1 MKKCKEGHYYCYQDS
16 KCKPIPKG
24 FRRGVGGYLRRE
36 REDEKEDSKKNGNG
50 NGKSNGSSNGNGN
63 NGNGSGNGNGSS
75 GGNGGGNGSGG
86 VGESFETIQNSDGE
100 TTAVV
105 VDIIGP
111 MNMRPRLNGEGV
123 WKGTHITE
131 AGKIA
136 FGGYKDGIIINPS
149 GSRNK
154 YGLPDNL
161 KPEEK
166 TKEVPLTPSQNRL
179 LVSKGKKNISA
190 SHKPKGSLTEVSL
203 NPSQFLGALNKA
215 KQISR
220 TSKMN
225 QAMADADKINGDPNL
240 TKSDSQVTQVGDQAP
255 VDPMTVMAPRKIN
268 KKIKKLNP
276 KDVGDFIPNLKIPP
290 TPEDYPTNKGGV
302 QKAHYEPDGKL
313 TENAAVLSKGSKLLP
328 KIATGIGLVGT
339 MLQARKKR
347 KIGAMEKRLMDR
359 EMNVRDND
367 MIKARRGEADKQN
380 ELIDKYERK
389 QNEKNIRKNIIKGVK
404 GGEVVQDEYI
414 PERKMTE
421 KEKRKDDRL
430 KKKYDKSDMKKSM
443 QKQYGKEEGKKVYFA
458 TIRKQAMEEEKKKDH
473 EPEMIRSQLKTAK
486 RASKR
491 IKSHTLKKDNFKA
504 WVQSKITKAS
514 DYLDT
519 AADYLDSKDDMKEEL
534 NKKDKPY
541 IKKLVKNLRKGSK
554 THAKQADKLEKAMNE
569 ESNPRIPRKKGQ
581 PANSKKH
588 SDLYTDENPKGTI
601 HGLGFKD
608 VATAKA
614 SVSKI
619 RKSNRSHAHKI
630 QAAVAMEQRARE
642 MGKTSEAA
650 VYRKFINSMKKK
662 TKK

>member
-1 MKKCKEGHYYCYQDS
+1 MKKCKEGHYYCFQDN

-24 FRRGVGGYLRRE
+24 YRRGVGGYLRRE
-36 REDEKEDSKKNGNG
+36 REDEKEDSKENGNG

-63 NGNGSGNGNGSS
+63 GGNGSGNGNGSS

-86 VGESFETIQNSDGE
+86 VGESVEIQNSDGE

-111 MNMRPRLNGEGV
+111 AHMRPRLNSDGV
-123 WKGTHITE
+123 WKGT
-131 AGKIA
+131 
-136 FGGYKDGIIINPS
+136 
-149 GSRNK
+149 
-154 YGLPDNL
+154 
-161 KPEEK
+161 
-166 TKEVPLTPSQNRL
+166 
-179 LVSKGKKNISA
+179 NIS
-190 SHKPKGSLTEVSL
+190 
-203 NPSQFLGALNKA
+203 
-215 KQISR
+215 
-220 TSKMN
+220 
-225 QAMADADKINGDPNL
+225 
-240 TKSDSQVTQVGDQAP
+240 
-255 VDPMTVMAPRKIN
+255 
-268 KKIKKLNP
+268 
-276 KDVGDFIPNLKIPP
+276 
-290 TPEDYPTNKGGV
+290 
-302 QKAHYEPDGKL
+302 
-313 TENAAVLSKGSKLLP
+313 
-328 KIATGIGLVGT
+328 
-339 MLQARKKR
+339 
-347 KIGAMEKRLMDR
+347 
-359 EMNVRDND
+359 
-367 MIKARRGEADKQN
+367 
-380 ELIDKYERK
+380 
-389 QNEKNIRKNIIKGVK
+389 
-404 GGEVVQDEYI
+404 
-414 PERKMTE
+414 ERKMTE

-458 TIRKQAMEEEKKKDH
+458 TIRKQAMEEEKHKDH
-473 EPEMIRSQLKTAK
+473 EPEMIRNQLKTAK

-504 WVQSKITKAS
+504 WVQSKITKAT

-534 NKKDKPY
+534 DKKDKPY

-614 SVSKI
+614 SVAKI

>member
-63 NGNGSGNGNGSS
+63 GGNGSGNGNGGN

-86 VGESFETIQNSDGE
+86 VGESVEIQNSDGE
-100 TTAVV
+100 TTALV

-111 MNMRPRLNGEGV
+111 AHMKPAIDGNGV
-123 WKGTHITE
+123 WKGTNIKE
-131 AGKIA
+131 SSVA
-136 FGGYKDGIIINPS
+136 
-149 GSRNK
+149 
-154 YGLPDNL
+154 LPFFL
-161 KPEEK
+161 K
-166 TKEVPLTPSQNRL
+166 T
-179 LVSKGKKNISA
+179 
-190 SHKPKGSLTEVSL
+190 
-203 NPSQFLGALNKA
+203 
-215 KQISR
+215 
-220 TSKMN
+220 
-225 QAMADADKINGDPNL
+225 
-240 TKSDSQVTQVGDQAP
+240 
-255 VDPMTVMAPRKIN
+255 IN
-268 KKIKKLNP
+268 KTNALKKT
-276 KDVGDFIPNLKIPP
+276 IPLV
-290 TPEDYPTNKGGV
+290 T
-302 QKAHYEPDGKL
+302 
-313 TENAAVLSKGSKLLP
+313 
-328 KIATGIGLVGT
+328 TGIGALGSF
-339 MLQARKKR
+339 LQARKNRGISKR
-347 KIGAMEKRLMDR
+347 KAKFLEKQLKDTPTQRTGGETFDTSGLDTDKITPN
-359 EMNVRDND
+359 E
-367 MIKARRGEADKQN
+367 IKPKR
-380 ELIDKYERK
+380 IISRK
-389 QNEKNIRKNIIKGVK
+389 
-404 GGEVVQDEYI
+404 GEVVQDEYI

-430 KKKYDKSDMKKSM
+430 KKKYDKSDMKKNM

-458 TIRKQAMEEEKKKDH
+458 TIRKQAMGEEKKKDH

-491 IKSHTLKKDNFKA
+491 IKKHTLKKDNFKA
-504 WVQSKITKAS
+504 WVQSIITKAS

-519 AADYLDSKDDMKEEL
+519 AADYLDSKDDVKEG
-534 NKKDKPY
+534 KDP
-541 IKKLVKNLRKGSK
+541 KLSKIVKQLRKSVKSHG
-554 THAKQADKLEKAMNE
+554 KQADYIEKVNKKKDVKE

-614 SVSKI
+614 SVAKI